1 MGRGAERAST
11 TVAAAPVGDPG
22 GLARGAVGHDGLV
35 HLDHLSYAARPERL
49 GACVQRIGAKL
60 GAAFSDGGLH
70 PSFGT
75 RNFVLPLAGGCY
87 LEIVSTLD
95 HPAVDEA
102 PFGRAVKAR
111 GQAGGGWLAWAVAVP
126 DIAIFEARLG
136 RPAADGHR
144 RRPDGFDLRWR
155 QIGVNDVAED
165 PQLPFFVQWQSDA
178 AHHPSVPGSPIALHR
193 LEIAGD
199 EATVDAYLGTSA
211 RQPLDGI
218 EVEWLSSS
226 DGDTGVV
233 AAVFDTPSGEV
244 RID

>member
-1 MGRGAERAST
+1 
-11 TVAAAPVGDPG
+11 
-22 GLARGAVGHDGLV
+22 VGHDGPV
-35 HLDHLSYAARPERL
+35 HLDHLSYAVGSEGLA
-49 GACVQRIGAKL
+49 ACVQRIGAQL

-75 RNFVLPLAGGCY
+75 RNFILPLAEGCY
-87 LEIVSTLD
+87 LEIVATLD
-95 HPAVDEA
+95 HPAVDRA

-111 GQAGGGWLAWAVAVP
+111 SEAGGGWLAWAVAVP
-126 DIAIFEARLG
+126 HISSFEQRLG
-136 RPAADGHR
+136 RPAASGHR

-165 PQLPFFVQWQSDA
+165 PQLPFFVEWESDA
-178 AHHPSVPGSPIALHR
+178 AHHPSVPGSPIALRR

-199 EATVDAYLGTSA
+199 EDTVDAYLGTSA

-218 EVEWLSSS
+218 EVEWLSPF

-233 AAVFDTPSGEV
+233 AAVFDTPRGEV
-244 RID
+244 RVD